1 MDTSISNNL
10 PAANER
16 LLKKFLRIFPKK
28 IKKVLFINPPDGDSK
43 LFNRKTA
50 DVGRYPNYPPYGI
63 GCISTKLLKSKIDV
77 KILNLNHEILKECK
91 ENKKFDYDNFWQKK
105 IDETLKDFNADI
117 IGVGCMFTMTHFSLK
132 NVCKY
137 VSKFKLPISI
147 GGVHVTN
154 DCFNVIEEMPF
165 VNMAFLKESE
175 ISFPNFIRYVNGEEK
190 FENIGQFIINFDNE
204 KIPFF
209 NTLTPTAE
217 DLNVIPA
224 YHLLDVGNLSKFG
237 TMGNFYGFKNKNTK
251 FATCLSN
258 RGCRARCTF
267 CSVRNFNGV
276 SVRQRSVESVLDE
289 LEILNKDHGIEHIV
303 WLDDDLLKDH
313 KRAIELFN
321 GIVNRK
327 ISISW
332 DATNGVIASSCTK
345 EVVDAMSKSGCI
357 ALNIGME
364 SGNREILKQI
374 KKPGTVE
381 TFLKAAQVL
390 REFPEIHSRVFLMI
404 GFPGETLSMINDT
417 MSVAKEMNLD
427 WSSITPLQPLPNTPI
442 YDSMVAQGLIKKNKG
457 SEVRFLGGSF
467 GKQNEMERGERLSIK
482 NFKDAFSEIK
492 LNDIPN
498 PKQINDIWFYMNYHL
513 NFHRLFYEKR
523 DIKINQQMK
532 NLEALGNVISPE
544 HGFALYF
551 LGYLNF
557 KVNKKIPKEI
567 IDRLSVQLENSNYW
581 KQRLET
587 FGLSVEDLKSFSF
600 KNEFIPKGFHDNI
613 HFEKKYFHNLSV

>member
-1 MDTSISNNL
+1 MDTFIKETFEKST
-10 PAANER
+10 EQT
-16 LLKKFLRIFPKK
+16 LKDFIKIFPSK
-28 IKKVLFINPPDGDSK
+28 IKKVLFVNPPDGDSK
-43 LFNRKTA
+43 LFNRATA
-50 DVGRYPNYPPYGI
+50 DVGRYPNYPPYGL
-63 GCISTKLLKSKIDV
+63 GCISTKLLKNNVDV
-77 KILNLNHEILKECK
+77 KILNLNHEILKACSE
-91 ENKKFDYDNFWQKK
+91 KKTFDYDDFWKKK
-105 IDETLKDFNADI
+105 IDECLKDFKPDL
-117 IGVGCMFTMTHFSLK
+117 IGVGCMFTMTHTSLK

-137 VSKFKLPISI
+137 LSQKRIPISI

-154 DCFNVIEEMPF
+154 DCLNVLDQLPF
-165 VNMAFLKESE
+165 VNIAFLKESE
-175 ISFPNFIRYVNGEEK
+175 ISFPNFIKYVNGEEK
-190 FENIGQFIINFDNE
+190 FENIGQFIINFNKK
-204 KIPFF
+204 KIQFLSS
-209 NTLTPTAE
+209 LTPSPE

-224 YHLLDVGNLSKFG
+224 YNLLEIENLSEYG
-237 TMGNFYGFKNKNTK
+237 TMGNFYGFKSKKTK

-276 SVRQRSVESVLDE
+276 SVRQRAVSSVLDE
-289 LEILNKDHGIEHIV
+289 LEMLNNEYGIEHIV

-321 GIVNRK
+321 GIVKRK
-327 ISISW
+327 ISITW

-345 EVVDAMSKSGCI
+345 EVVEAMSNSGCI

-381 TFLKAAQVL
+381 TFLKAAEVL
-390 REFPEIHSRVFLMI
+390 RDFPEIHSRVFLMI

-457 SEVRFLGGSF
+457 SEVRFLGGSY
-467 GKQNEMERGERLSIK
+467 GKQGEIERGERLAVK
-482 NFKDAFSEIK
+482 NFKEAFSEIK
-492 LNDIPN
+492 LNDIPK
-498 PKQINDIWFYMNYHL
+498 PQEINDIWFYMNYHL
-513 NFHRLFYEKR
+513 NFHRLFHENRK
-523 DIKINQQMK
+523 IKISQQMK

-551 LGYLNF
+551 LGYLNY
-557 KVNKKIPKEI
+557 KVSRKIPSEI
-567 IDRLSVQLENSNYW
+567 INRLSRQLKNSDYW
-581 KQRLET
+581 RQRLET
-587 FGLSVEDLKSFSF
+587 FGLSVSDLKKLSF
-600 KNEFIPKGFHDNI
+600 KNEFIPKAFHDNI
-613 HFEKKYFHNLSV
+613 HFEKKYFNNLSI

>member
-1 MDTSISNNL
+1 MDTFIKETFEEST
-10 PAANER
+10 EQT
-16 LLKKFLRIFPKK
+16 LKDFIKIFPSK
-28 IKKVLFINPPDGDSK
+28 IKKVLFVNPPDGDSK
-43 LFNRKTA
+43 LFNRATA
-50 DVGRYPNYPPYGI
+50 DVGRYPNYPPYGL
-63 GCISTKLLKSKIDV
+63 GCISTKLLKNNVDV
-77 KILNLNHEILKECK
+77 KILNLNHEILKACSE
-91 ENKKFDYDNFWQKK
+91 KKTFDYDDFWKKK
-105 IDETLKDFNADI
+105 IDECLKDFKPDL
-117 IGVGCMFTMTHFSLK
+117 IGVGCMFTMTHTSLK

-137 VSKFKLPISI
+137 LSQKRIPISI

-154 DCFNVIEEMPF
+154 DCLNVLDQLPF
-165 VNMAFLKESE
+165 VNIAFLKESE
-175 ISFPNFIRYVNGEEK
+175 ISFPNFIKYVNGEEK
-190 FENIGQFIINFDNE
+190 FENIGQFIINFNKK
-204 KIPFF
+204 KIQFLSS
-209 NTLTPTAE
+209 LTPSPE

-224 YHLLDVGNLSKFG
+224 YNLLEIENLSEYG
-237 TMGNFYGFKNKNTK
+237 TMGNFYGFKSKKTK

-276 SVRQRSVESVLDE
+276 SVRQRAVSSVLDE
-289 LEILNKDHGIEHIV
+289 LEMLNNEYGIEHIV

-321 GIVNRK
+321 GIVKRK
-327 ISISW
+327 ISITW

-345 EVVDAMSKSGCI
+345 EVVEAMSNSGCI

-381 TFLKAAQVL
+381 TFLKAAEVL
-390 REFPEIHSRVFLMI
+390 RDFPEIHSRVFLMI

-457 SEVRFLGGSF
+457 SEVRFLGGSY
-467 GKQNEMERGERLSIK
+467 GKQGEIERGERLAVK
-482 NFKDAFSEIK
+482 NFKEAFSEIK
-492 LNDIPN
+492 LNDIPK
-498 PKQINDIWFYMNYHL
+498 PQEINDIWFYMNYHL
-513 NFHRLFYEKR
+513 NFHRLFHENRK
-523 DIKINQQMK
+523 IKISQQMK

-551 LGYLNF
+551 LGYLNY
-557 KVNKKIPKEI
+557 KVSRKIPSEI
-567 IDRLSVQLENSNYW
+567 INRLSRQLKNSDYW
-581 KQRLET
+581 RQRLET
-587 FGLSVEDLKSFSF
+587 FGLSVSDLKKLSF
-600 KNEFIPKGFHDNI
+600 KNEFIPKAFHDNI
-613 HFEKKYFHNLSV
+613 HFEKKYFNNLSI

>member
-1 MDTSISNNL
+1 M
-10 PAANER
+10 
-16 LLKKFLRIFPKK
+16 
-28 IKKVLFINPPDGDSK
+28 
-43 LFNRKTA
+43 
-50 DVGRYPNYPPYGI
+50 GRYPNYPPYGL
-63 GCISTKLLKSKIDV
+63 GCISTKLLKNNVDV
-77 KILNLNHEILKECK
+77 KILNLNHEILKACSE
-91 ENKKFDYDNFWQKK
+91 KKTFDYDDFWKKK
-105 IDETLKDFNADI
+105 IDECLKDFKPDL
-117 IGVGCMFTMTHFSLK
+117 IGVGCMFTMTHTSLK

-137 VSKFKLPISI
+137 LSQKRIPISI

-154 DCFNVIEEMPF
+154 DCLNVLDQLPF
-165 VNMAFLKESE
+165 VNIAFLKESE
-175 ISFPNFIRYVNGEEK
+175 ISFPNFIKYVNGEEK
-190 FENIGQFIINFDNE
+190 FENIGQFIINFNKK
-204 KIPFF
+204 KIQFLSS
-209 NTLTPTAE
+209 LTPSPE

-224 YHLLDVGNLSKFG
+224 YNLLEIENLSEYG
-237 TMGNFYGFKNKNTK
+237 TMGNFYGFKSKKTK

-276 SVRQRSVESVLDE
+276 SVRQRAVSSVLDE
-289 LEILNKDHGIEHIV
+289 LEMLNNEYGIEHIV

-321 GIVNRK
+321 GIVKRK
-327 ISISW
+327 ISITW

-345 EVVDAMSKSGCI
+345 EVVEAMSNSGCI

-381 TFLKAAQVL
+381 TFLKAAEVL
-390 REFPEIHSRVFLMI
+390 RDFPEIHSRVFLMI

-457 SEVRFLGGSF
+457 SEVRFLGGSY
-467 GKQNEMERGERLSIK
+467 GKQGEIERGERLAVK
-482 NFKDAFSEIK
+482 NFKEAFSEIK
-492 LNDIPN
+492 LNDIPK
-498 PKQINDIWFYMNYHL
+498 PQEINDIWFYMNYHL
-513 NFHRLFYEKR
+513 NFHRLFHENRK
-523 DIKINQQMK
+523 IKISQQMK

-551 LGYLNF
+551 LGYLNY
-557 KVNKKIPKEI
+557 KVSRKIPSEI
-567 IDRLSVQLENSNYW
+567 INRLSRQLKNSDYW
-581 KQRLET
+581 RQRLET
-587 FGLSVEDLKSFSF
+587 FGLSVSDLKKLSF
-600 KNEFIPKGFHDNI
+600 KNEFIPKAFHDNI
-613 HFEKKYFHNLSV
+613 HFEKKYFNNLSI